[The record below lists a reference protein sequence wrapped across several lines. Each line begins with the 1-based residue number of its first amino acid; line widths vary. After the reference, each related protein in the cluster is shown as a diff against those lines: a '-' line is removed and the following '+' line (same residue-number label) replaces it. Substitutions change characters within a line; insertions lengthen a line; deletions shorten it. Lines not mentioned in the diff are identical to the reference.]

1 MSCISASLKIGNTI
15 IQKRLNRL
23 KGILMHQYFFLNFRE
38 PHQVHVLVN
47 FNQIT
52 LFYNCVAIDADK

>member
-1 MSCISASLKIGNTI
+1 
-15 IQKRLNRL
+15 
-23 KGILMHQYFFLNFRE
+23 MHQYFFLNFRE

-52 LFYNCVAIDADK
+52 LFYNCVAIDADKQKEIYYIVVQLKENNNIVSAVPL